1 MTENKCIKFYG
12 IFEGEKC
19 IYDVWHANL
28 KYKFGN
34 RHFWSEGYYAS
45 TVGLNEATIKKYIA
59 KQEKHDIAM
68 NKLSVKEDE
77 APFRGGLDFMPII
90 GFVYDV
96 LLILLLILKITK
108 LNKENRTNYLSVIIG
123 CCVYIFLHLRELI
136 FFSNFIGFVVFK
148 RYYFININY
157 HKWNSCL

>member
-19 IYDVWHANL
+19 IDDVWHANL

-45 TVGLNEATIKKYIA
+45 TVGLNETTIKKYIA

-77 APFRGGLDFMPII
+77 VPFRGGLDFMPII

-108 LNKENRTNYLSVIIG
+108 LNKENRTNELKRINYLSVIIG
-123 CCVYIFLHLRELI
+123 CCM
-136 FFSNFIGFVVFK
+136 
-148 RYYFININY
+148 
-157 HKWNSCL
+157 